1 MLIPLGP
8 SPWVCALRVR
18 VPPPPPCFITLAEL
32 HFFFFLT
39 LPGKTGVEEVCVL
52 GWGVGRGEGDTFPVP
67 HDREEEENL
76 PCGPPGN
83 TAE

>member
-1 MLIPLGP
+1 M
-8 SPWVCALRVR
+8 
-18 VPPPPPCFITLAEL
+18 
-32 HFFFFLT
+32 
-39 LPGKTGVEEVCVL
+39 EEVCVL